1 MYKYKMFVTFEM
13 LKFYV
18 MKKLTF
24 FFILLGLMTACNNY
38 SDEYNKSQQEL
49 ASARDSIRVLQKQV
63 MELSYPANQRLD
75 NINKLIKAG
84 DLDAATAEIDDLVAL
99 FPKSNEAQQENSLRT
114 KIEKLH
120 QAKIEEEK
128 RIKALGFKVLKD
140 NMSVSFGDVKA
151 SFSGFQTAKTFT
163 FDSYDDNY
171 RYFQADKNQK
181 YISASMSIT
190 SSSSNPKL
198 PQCAVYFVNGDVLE
212 YSYTT
217 FITRF
222 ARWDDYGSY
231 LGNYADFNNDFS
243 KVNTVRFKIGA
254 EVKDENLKR
263 PFVVVLKKEGVLER
277 KYEQFSTPEISYSG
291 YASFASTLTLADV
304 GESGQYAVVK
314 RYNFDKL

>member
-1 MYKYKMFVTFEM
+1 MFVTFEM

-18 MKKLTF
+18 MKKLTS

-49 ASARDSIRVLQKQV
+49 ASARDSIRVLQKQI

-84 DLDAATAEIDDLVAL
+84 DLDAATAEIDNLVAL

-151 SFSGFQTAKTFT
+151 SFSGFQTANTFT
-163 FDSYDDNY
+163 FDSYDDHY

-231 LGNYADFNNDFS
+231 LGNDADFNNDFS
-243 KVNTVRFKIGA
+243 KVNTVRFKIGV
-254 EVKDENLKR
+254 EVKDENLQR

-277 KYEQFSTPEISYSG
+277 TYEQFSTPEISYSG

-314 RYNFDKL
+314 RYNFDKLY

>member
-1 MYKYKMFVTFEM
+1 
-13 LKFYV
+13 
-18 MKKLTF
+18 MKKHTLFIF
-24 FFILLGLMTACNNY
+24 FLGLLTACNNY
-38 SDEYNKSQQEL
+38 SDEYNKSQEDL
-49 ASARDSIRVLQKQV
+49 ALARDSIRVLQKQV
-63 MELSYPANQRLD
+63 MKLSYPANQRLD
-75 NINKLIKAG
+75 DINKLIKAG
-84 DLDAATAEIDDLVAL
+84 DLDAATIEIDNLVAL
-99 FPKSNEAQQENSLRT
+99 FPKSNEAQQEINLRT
-114 KIEKLH
+114 KIEKLR

-140 NMSVSFGDVKA
+140 NTSVSFEDIKV
-151 SFSGFQTAKTFT
+151 SFSRFQTANTFT
-163 FDSYDDNY
+163 FDSYDDHY
-171 RYFQADKNQK
+171 HYVQADKNHK
-181 YISASMSIT
+181 YISASMNIT

-198 PQCAVYFVNGDVLE
+198 PQCAVYFVNGDILE

-222 ARWDDYGSY
+222 TRWDDYGSY
-231 LGNYADFNNDFS
+231 LGNYADYNNDFS

-277 KYEQFSTPEISYSG
+277 KYEQFSNPEISYSG

>member
-1 MYKYKMFVTFEM
+1 MFVTFEM

-18 MKKLTF
+18 MKKFTS

-84 DLDAATAEIDDLVAL
+84 DLDAATAEIDNLVAL

-151 SFSGFQTAKTFT
+151 SFSGFQTANTFT
-163 FDSYDDNY
+163 FDSYDDSY
-171 RYFQADKNQK
+171 RYVRADKNQK

-212 YSYTT
+212 YSHTT

-231 LGNYADFNNDFS
+231 LGNEADFNNDFS

-277 KYEQFSTPEISYSG
+277 RNEPFSNPEISYSG